1 MMINNIKI
9 IIDALPHTDNHII
22 SIEQLVHA
30 SSLIITI
37 IIVIHCDDHRDHN
50 SL

>member
-1 MMINNIKI
+1 MMINIIKI

-30 SSLIITI
+30 SSLIITKY
-37 IIVIHCDDHRDHN
+37 HRD